1 MSLGLCPHL
10 PPRVRSQK
18 QEQSMSLLR
27 LTRDVALS
35 LAALAVFVGVVLYF
49 ATRPTEVVAI
59 EGRDLFMRYCASCH
73 GVSGKG
79 DGPAAAA
86 LQPPPAD
93 LTRLRERY
101 GDQYPLR
108 NIIAAIDGRRPVRAH
123 GESAMPVW
131 GQVFEREMEER
142 KIGWPQA
149 STVQRERLVAEYV
162 LTLQP

>member
-1 MSLGLCPHL
+1 M
-10 PPRVRSQK
+10 RA
-18 QEQSMSLLR
+18 LR

-35 LAALAVFVGVVLYF
+35 LAGLAIFIGVVIYF
-49 ATRPTEVVAI
+49 ATRPTDVVAL
-59 EGRDLFMRYCASCH
+59 EGRDLFVRYCAACH
-73 GVSGKG
+73 GVSGTG

-93 LTRLRERY
+93 LTRLGERY
-101 GDQYPLR
+101 GEPYPLR
-108 NIIAAIDGRRPVRAH
+108 QIIAAIDGRRSVRAH

-131 GQVFEREMEER
+131 GQIFEREMQER

-149 STVQRERLVAEYV
+149 TTVQRERLIAEYV

>member
-1 MSLGLCPHL
+1 MRALH
-10 PPRVRSQK
+10 
-18 QEQSMSLLR
+18 

-35 LAALAVFVGVVLYF
+35 LAGLAVCVGVVVYF
-49 ATRPTEVVAI
+49 ATRPTAVVAI
-59 EGRDLFMRYCASCH
+59 EGRDMFMRYCASCH
-73 GVSGKG
+73 GVSGRG

-101 GDQYPLR
+101 GEQHPLR
-108 NIIAAIDGRRPVRAH
+108 SIIAAIDGRRPVRAH
-123 GESAMPVW
+123 GGSAMPVW

-149 STVQRERLVAEYV
+149 TTVQRERLIAEYV